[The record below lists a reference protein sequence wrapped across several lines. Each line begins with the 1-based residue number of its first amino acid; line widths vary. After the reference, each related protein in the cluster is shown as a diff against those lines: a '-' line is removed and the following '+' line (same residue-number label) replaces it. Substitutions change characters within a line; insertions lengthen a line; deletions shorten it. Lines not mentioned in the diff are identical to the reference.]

1 MQGTFVDWFFYG
13 LAGIGGWIIFLLIAL
28 AAVFWV
34 IYDSQKRQLPAIG
47 WIIGVVLVSALLFPT
62 LLYRFLATAPT
73 SFLIPYRNIIF
84 YIGVVGGIA
93 PLVVAAAY
101 YFMFQGMAVCDYGHL
116 YEAELGVCTECA
128 SAPQTAEPHEPEY
141 IPASPQPPLASPPV
155 RSRPAKQ
162 MPPPKPKVQAW
173 LAGANGENYQLNL
186 GETTIGR
193 ASVNDIQISDD
204 TTLSKQHAKI
214 MEEKGHFRLYD
225 LGSTNGTFVN
235 KRRVRQP
242 VLLQPDDEIQFG
254 DNTKMRFV
262 TALRRTS

>member
-62 LLYRFLATAPT
+62 LLYRFLATTPT
-73 SFLIPYRNIIF
+73 SFLTPYHNIIF
-84 YIGVVGGIA
+84 YIGMVGGMA
-93 PLVVAAAY
+93 PLVVALAY
-101 YFMFQGMAVCDYGHL
+101 YFSFQGMAVCENGHF
-116 YEAELGVCTECA
+116 YEVELGVCPECT
-128 SAPQTAEPHEPEY
+128 SEPQPSEAPQPEY
-141 IPASPQPPLASPPV
+141 IPAQPPPPAMQPPV
-155 RSRPAKQ
+155 RVRHAS
-162 MPPPKPKVQAW
+162 PPKPKVQAW
-173 LAGANGENYQLNL
+173 LAAASGENYQLHL

-193 ASVNDIQISDD
+193 ASVNDIHIRDD
-204 TTLSKQHAKI
+204 TTLSNQHAKI
-214 MEEKGHFRLYD
+214 VEEKGHFRLYD

-254 DNTKMRFV
+254 DNTNMRFV